1 MRSYSQLCALSKA
14 LDVVGGRWTLLIV
27 RELLIEPRR
36 FTDIR
41 VALPGIA
48 TNLLADRL
56 RELEAEG
63 VVTRHTLDGPGD
75 VQVYGLTER
84 GQELEEVVLAL
95 IRWGADTMAPQPGD
109 FFRPEWLAL
118 VLRAYLPRRAVRDAR
133 VRARLRVGPA
143 VLSVDAADGAVRVT
157 PGASGE
163 EADVTMDADPHALL
177 AVASGAERLGSAR
190 RRGAIHL
197 HGPRDQAARVTRLFD
212 AITPR

>member
-14 LDVVGGRWTLLIV
+14 LDVVGGRWTLLVV

-36 FTDIR
+36 FTDLR
-41 VALPGIA
+41 AALPGIA

-56 RELEAEG
+56 RELEAGG
-63 VVTRHTLDGPGD
+63 VVTRRTLDGPGD

-84 GQELEEVVLAL
+84 GQELEEVVFAL
-95 IRWGADTMAPQPGD
+95 MRWGADTMAPQPGD

-118 VLRAYLPRRAVRDAR
+118 VLRAYLPRRAARDAR
-133 VRARLRVGPA
+133 VHARLRVGPA
-143 VLSVDAADGAVRVT
+143 ELSVDATDGTVRVT
-157 PGASGE
+157 PRAPADA
-163 EADVTMDADPHALL
+163 ADVTIEADPHAML

-190 RRGAIHL
+190 RRGAVHL

-212 AITPR
+212 AIPPR